1 MKTWYNECMNT
12 NNKQVTIRIDKIQ
25 HKKLDKVRE
34 EIGVSVANSVRK
46 AVNEYLKKLQ
56 TIYPNLVFE
65 DDETPEQ
72 ESAQEVEY
80 ERDEDGNIWAE

>member
-1 MKTWYNECMNT
+1 MNT